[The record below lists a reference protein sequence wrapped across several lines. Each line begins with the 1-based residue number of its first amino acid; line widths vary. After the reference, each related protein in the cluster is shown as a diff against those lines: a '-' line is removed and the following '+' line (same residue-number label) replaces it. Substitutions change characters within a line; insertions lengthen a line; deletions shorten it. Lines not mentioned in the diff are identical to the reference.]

1 MQGKRV
7 TFPGV
12 AIPAL
17 LLLPQ
22 LAITF
27 VFFVWPALQSL
38 LGSLYEQDAFGLSQR
53 FVGFENFLR
62 LLHDRTYLSSFGVT
76 MVFSL
81 GTAALAMAMAMLL
94 AVLADRVVR
103 GASIY
108 KAVITWP
115 YAVAP
120 AIAGVLWWFLFNP
133 SIGVLPRLLA
143 PLGIVWNHFLDGGQA
158 LLLVIIASA
167 WKQVSYNFLF
177 LLAGLQT
184 IPKSLLEASQIDGAG
199 AFVQFRRIVLPLL
212 MPTTFFLL
220 VINLVY
226 AFCDTFG
233 VIYATT
239 AGGLGSAT
247 TILVFKLLHAGFESL
262 DLVGSAAQSV
272 VLMLIVGA
280 LTIVQFRY
288 IERNIHY

>member
-7 TFPGV
+7 TFPGI

-27 VFFVWPALQSL
+27 VFFVWPAFQSL
-38 LGSLYEQDAFGLSQR
+38 IGSLYQQDAFGLSQR
-53 FVGFENFLR
+53 FIGLDNFKR
-62 LLHDRTYLSSFGVT
+62 LAFDKSYIDSFAVT
-76 MVFSL
+76 IIFSL
-81 GTAALAMAMAMLL
+81 GTTALAMGMALVL
-94 AVLADRVVR
+94 AVIADRVVR

-133 SIGVLPRLLA
+133 TIGVLPRMLA
-143 PLGIVWNHFLDGGQA
+143 PLGIVWNHFLDGTQA
-158 LLLVIIASA
+158 LILVIIASA

-177 LLAGLQT
+177 FLAGLQT

-199 AFVQFRRIVLPLL
+199 PFTQFRRIVLPLL

-226 AFCDTFG
+226 AFCDTFA
-233 VIYATT
+233 VIHATT
-239 AGGLGSAT
+239 SGGPGTAT
-247 TILVFKLLHAGFESL
+247 TTLVYKVFHDGFESL
-262 DLVGSAAQSV
+262 DLGGSAAQSV
-272 VLMLIVGA
+272 ILMLIVGG
-280 LTIVQFRY
+280 LTIIQFRY

>member
-7 TFPGV
+7 TFPGI

-22 LAITF
+22 LAITM

-38 LGSLYEQDAFGLSQR
+38 AGSLYQQDAFGLSQR
-53 FVGFENFLR
+53 FIGLDNFTR
-62 LLHDRTYLSSFGVT
+62 LLHDQTYISSFAVT
-76 MVFSL
+76 IIFSL
-81 GTAALAMAMAMLL
+81 GTTGLAMVVALVL

-103 GASIY
+103 GATIY

-143 PLGIVWNHFLDGGQA
+143 LVGITWNHTLDGGQA
-158 LLLVIIASA
+158 LILVIIASA

-199 AFVQFRRIVLPLL
+199 PFMQFRRIVLPLL

-233 VIYATT
+233 VIHATT
-239 AGGLGSAT
+239 SGGPGTAT
-247 TILVFKLLHAGFESL
+247 TILVYKVFHDGFEAL
-262 DLVGSAAQSV
+262 DLGGSAAQSV
-272 VLMLIVGA
+272 ILMLIVGA
-280 LTIVQFRY
+280 LTIIQFRY
-288 IERNIHY
+288 IERKIHY

>member
-7 TFPGV
+7 TFPGI

-38 LGSLYEQDAFGLSQR
+38 IGSFYQQDAFGLSQR
-53 FVGFENFLR
+53 FIGLDNFAR
-62 LLHDRTYLSSFGVT
+62 LLGDHTYLSSFAVT
-76 MVFSL
+76 LIFSI
-81 GTAALAMAMAMLL
+81 GTTALAMAMALVL

-133 SIGVLPRLLA
+133 SIGLLPRLLA
-143 PLGIVWNHFLDGGQA
+143 PLGIVWNHTLDGGQA

-233 VIYATT
+233 VIHATT
-239 AGGLGSAT
+239 SGGPGTAT
-247 TILVFKLLHAGFESL
+247 TILVYKVFHDGFEAL
-262 DLVGSAAQSV
+262 DLGGSAAQSV
-272 VLMLIVGA
+272 ILMLIVGA

-288 IERNIHY
+288 IERKIHY

>member
-22 LAITF
+22 LVITF

-81 GTAALAMAMAMLL
+81 GTAALAMAMAMVL

-133 SIGVLPRLLA
+133 SIGVIPRLLA

-233 VIYATT
+233 VIHATT
-239 AGGLGSAT
+239 AGGPGTAT
-247 TILVFKLLHAGFESL
+247 TILVFKLFHDGFEAL
-262 DLVGSAAQSV
+262 DLGGSAAQSV